1 MLKVIRYAKFALY
14 ITIVCFQ
21 CIENVGERY
30 EILSLKGKSFI
41 NRFSDP
47 SVPKITPLIKEIGES
62 S

>member
-30 EILSLKGKSFI
+30 EILSLKGKSI

-47 SVPKITPLIKEIGES
+47 PVPKITPLIKEIGGS